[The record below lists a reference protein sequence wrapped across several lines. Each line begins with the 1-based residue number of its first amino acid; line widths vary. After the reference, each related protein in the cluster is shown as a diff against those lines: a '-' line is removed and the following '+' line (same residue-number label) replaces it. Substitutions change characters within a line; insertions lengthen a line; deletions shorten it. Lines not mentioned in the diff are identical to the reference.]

1 MRTRN
6 FLAAAA
12 AVVSL
17 SGAACTTT
25 STETHSAKQ
34 DETAG
39 QVRAESPVAATGNA
53 APTENTE
60 GPSILRPTEEAT
72 PAAVRAIEAQIDRRA
87 VVMADDIL
95 IEVSKNY
102 EWDVSL
108 SGDAVS
114 PQRPNGSGHASEAIG
129 AARATVRNLDLRA
142 TRRITFWRSG
152 FDVKPFI
159 RITARGNVSHVSP
172 DDRRGEPRIRR
183 AALCAVRDAAL
194 YFDDELLRAGLEVPT
209 AAFER

>member
-1 MRTRN
+1 MRIRSSV
-6 FLAAAA
+6 
-12 AVVSL
+12 AVAVMSL
-17 SGAACTTT
+17 FVAACTTT
-25 STETHSAKQ
+25 STEK
-34 DETAG
+34 ETSRRDGADRPG
-39 QVRAESPVAATGNA
+39 VAAKPVVDAA
-53 APTENTE
+53 APVTSEDAD
-60 GPSILRPTEEAT
+60 GPSILKPPEEMT
-72 PAAVRAIEAQIDRRA
+72 PAAVRAIEVQIDRRA

-108 SGDAVS
+108 SGDAVV

-142 TRRITFWRSG
+142 KRRITFWRSG

-159 RITARGNVSHVSP
+159 RITARGNVSHVSS
-172 DDRRGEPRIRR
+172 DDRAGEPRIRR
-183 AALCAVRDAAL
+183 ASLCAVRDAAL
-194 YFDDELLRAGLEVPT
+194 YFDDELLQAGLEIPT